1 MLTDPIADMLTRIR
15 NAHLALHKEVNVPR
29 SKMKEALAAIL
40 KQEGYV
46 EDVAIDDRNI
56 TITLKYQKGKAVIS
70 GLKRVSTP
78 GRRVY
83 VGAHQIPKVQNG
95 LGICILSTS
104 SGVLDG
110 MTARNA
116 RWYYLSSLA
125 NQGLGNSI
133 DALQDARRAAQMEP
147 GNTEYQMNLR
157 NLQDPGRTYRT
168 QTTYAQPGGLMR
180 WCWSMILLNLL
191 CNCCCG
197 GWGFYGPRYGFR
209 G

>member
-29 SKMKEALAAIL
+29 SKMKESLAAIL

-46 EDVAIDDRNI
+46 EDVAVDGDVI
-56 TITLKYQKGKAVIS
+56 TITLKYMKGRPVIT

-83 VGAHQIPKVQNG
+83 VNSRQIPRVQTG

-110 MTARNA
+110 GTA
-116 RWYYLSSLA
+116 
-125 NQGLGNSI
+125 Q
-133 DALQDARRAAQMEP
+133 EKKV
-147 GNTEYQMNLR
+147 
-157 NLQDPGRTYRT
+157 
-168 QTTYAQPGGLMR
+168 GGE
-180 WCWSMILLNLL
+180 LL
-191 CNCCCG
+191 CEI
-197 GWGFYGPRYGFR
+197 W
-209 G
+209 

>member
-15 NAHLALHKEVNVPR
+15 NAHLALHKDVQVPR

-46 EDVAIDDRNI
+46 EDVAVADKNI
-56 TITLKYQKGKAVIS
+56 TRALRYEQGRPVIT

-83 VGAHQIPKVQNG
+83 VGAHQIPRVQNG

-110 MTARNA
+110 MTA
-116 RWYYLSSLA
+116 
-125 NQGLGNSI
+125 Q
-133 DALQDARRAAQMEP
+133 EKKV
-147 GNTEYQMNLR
+147 
-157 NLQDPGRTYRT
+157 
-168 QTTYAQPGGLMR
+168 GGE
-180 WCWSMILLNLL
+180 LL
-191 CNCCCG
+191 CEI
-197 GWGFYGPRYGFR
+197 W
-209 G
+209 